1 MENELQGNQS
11 WKDAPVQFIFGLG
24 RKLSEAHKL
33 IFFIIPEA
41 RVGKNIF
48 LCEFKRKFVK
58 RSWID
63 FHPAALYE
71 MSVMCLLVTGS

>member
-33 IFFIIPEA
+33 IFFFIIPEA
-41 RVGKNIF
+41 RVGKKYF
-48 LCEFKRKFVK
+48 PLRV
-58 RSWID
+58 
-63 FHPAALYE
+63 
-71 MSVMCLLVTGS
+71 

>member
-41 RVGKNIF
+41 RVGEKIF
-48 LCEFKRKFVK
+48 SFASLR
-58 RSWID
+58 
-63 FHPAALYE
+63 
-71 MSVMCLLVTGS
+71 GSL